1 MSSSKINTA
10 VLPFG
15 LSLGVAGKLR
25 NFAKDR
31 TCCSIAPL
39 EKAGRD
45 RGGRKERAKK
55 ELQTPKL
62 TDTADSNSF
71 IHSAIIYGD
80 LILYQ
85 ALFQT
90 HGFKSEQNRQN
101 LCLRGIC
108 NLVRGRKY

>member
-1 MSSSKINTA
+1 MPSSKINTA

-25 NFAKDR
+25 TFAKDR
-31 TCCSIAPL
+31 TCCSTAPL

-45 RGGRKERAKK
+45 TGGRKERAKK

-71 IHSAIIYGD
+71 IRSFSNYLWGSHFISGTVLNTWI
-80 LILYQ
+80 Q
-85 ALFQT
+85 
-90 HGFKSEQNRQN
+90 K
-101 LCLRGIC
+101 
-108 NLVRGRKY
+108 